1 MDQSAKLYADWR
13 IKPSNLYALFTKSF
27 NSIKHYIELHAFDDE
42 NYETAEETNTVE

>member
-27 NSIKHYIELHAFDDE
+27 NSIELHAFDDE